1 MCRLKHMMSGSFKHT
16 PAVVQGQVSLSLEAS
31 ASVSEPSEVDVS
43 DSTSAVG
50 GGGEV
55 VDGNVTGT
63 IFTMRALDTAVEGC
77 VPVQVGVVERN
88 ILTVYTIM

>member
-1 MCRLKHMMSGSFKHT
+1 
-16 PAVVQGQVSLSLEAS
+16 
-31 ASVSEPSEVDVS
+31 VDVS
-43 DSTSAVG
+43 DSTSTSAVG

-77 VPVQVGVVERN
+77 VPVQVGAMERN
-88 ILTVYTIM
+88 IPTVYTIMSLSFFNLLCNYLCSIYNL